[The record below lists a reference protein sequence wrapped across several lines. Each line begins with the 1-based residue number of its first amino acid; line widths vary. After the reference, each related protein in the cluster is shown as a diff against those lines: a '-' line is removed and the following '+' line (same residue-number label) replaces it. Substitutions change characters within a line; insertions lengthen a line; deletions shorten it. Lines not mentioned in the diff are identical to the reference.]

1 VFSNQAK
8 IYCVYNIMANGE
20 KRIVVMTLILF
31 TILLLYTLW
40 MILRISK
47 EGENSDQSD
56 KKTKKNMKVDLTPID
71 VPPSQ

>member
-1 VFSNQAK
+1 MFSNQAK

-40 MILRISK
+40 MILRILK

-71 VPPSQ
+71 VPPRQ

>member
-1 VFSNQAK
+1 
-8 IYCVYNIMANGE
+8 MANGE

-31 TILLLYTLW
+31 TILLLNTFW
-40 MILRISK
+40 KILRISK

-56 KKTKKNMKVDLTPID
+56 KKTKKNMKVDLTPIA